1 MRIEHHFSTPTYPQG
16 NGQAEANNKT
26 IIMTLKKKLESSKAQ
41 WVEELSVVLWAY
53 RVTLHDAT
61 KETPYSLAYGV
72 EVVVIV
78 EIGLPSLQVQAYHN
92 KTNHEALYE
101 AITLLKEKREMATIQ
116 VAAYQQGVARNYNQK
131 VRYRLIN

>member
-1 MRIEHHFSTPTYPQG
+1 
-16 NGQAEANNKT
+16 
-26 IIMTLKKKLESSKAQ
+26 MTLKKKLESSKAQ

-53 RVTLHDAT
+53 RVTLHDVT

-101 AITLLKEKREMATIQ
+101 AITLLEEKREMATIQ
-116 VAAYQQGVARNYNQK
+116 VAAYQQRVARNYNQK